1 MKRILTACL
10 ALCLA
15 CTVLLHASLSRA
27 ERVYASREYF
37 ENLDRESSLEDIVA
51 AAGDYYIQGSGIFYF
66 TWPLADGGDAKVV
79 FDSQGR
85 IVMIYLTGEN
95 GSEQIYKREYPET
108 RDSGAAGD
116 GSIDPETVEELWAT
130 IGASIPA
137 SGRMAYPDPTKPGYE
152 LFDVTGDGCADLCTC
167 VTWGSGMVR
176 TDLTVYDPVEK
187 HLYVLD
193 GYNYDYLIDHVEEDK
208 IVIACEGPHGYN
220 DPVVT
225 TLGTVRIE
233 DGKLVFVPDIEG
245 L

>member
-66 TWPLADGGDAKVV
+66 TWPLADGGNAKVV

-108 RDSGAAGD
+108 GGSGAAGD
-116 GSIDPETVEELWAT
+116 GIRRGYVSASWIGRRISGVPSCASTAPSVNSTSECTMLCRWIAISI
-130 IGASIPA
+130 
-137 SGRMAYPDPTKPGYE
+137 
-152 LFDVTGDGCADLCTC
+152 
-167 VTWGSGMVR
+167 
-176 TDLTVYDPVEK
+176 
-187 HLYVLD
+187 
-193 GYNYDYLIDHVEEDK
+193 
-208 IVIACEGPHGYN
+208 
-220 DPVVT
+220 
-225 TLGTVRIE
+225 
-233 DGKLVFVPDIEG
+233 
-245 L
+245 